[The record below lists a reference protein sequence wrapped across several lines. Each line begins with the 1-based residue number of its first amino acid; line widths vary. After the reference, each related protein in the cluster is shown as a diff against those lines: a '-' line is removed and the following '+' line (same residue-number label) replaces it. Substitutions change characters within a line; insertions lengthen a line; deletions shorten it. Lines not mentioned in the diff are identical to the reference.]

1 MLPQY
6 CDGIDRRGFLRL
18 GSLAGISLADV
29 LRLQHAHGAEGVA
42 KKDVNCIFIFYHWGD
57 GPSGPVGSEA
67 RGSGGN
73 SG

>member
-1 MLPQY
+1 
-6 CDGIDRRGFLRL
+6 
-18 GSLAGISLADV
+18 
-29 LRLQHAHGAEGVA
+29 VA